1 MLIFYLCEKESS
13 LGNCQNSSP
22 RFAPHNPVVYPRSRR
37 WSTQFATTFTH
48 ITRSRAPPPLR
59 PSPYPAIFP
68 HRAYTPSHPISS
80 HHPSMSPRR
89 THRQMTIT
97 LASLPRNTL
106 KADIRPFFWR
116 FGEVRRISG
125 GLPRR
130 LSVPYRDMP
139 SNPSARAGGR
149 SSCFGNKRSAAR
161 RTVIKSL
168 AWIRILPYY
177 CAAGQ

>member
-1 MLIFYLCEKESS
+1 MRKRVVAWQFSKFIAPIRPP
-13 LGNCQNSSP
+13 QP
-22 RFAPHNPVVYPRSRR
+22 RRLPSKQEMVHPVRYDVYPYHPFPC
-37 WSTQFATTFTH
+37 TAATAT
-48 ITRSRAPPPLR
+48 
-59 PSPYPAIFP
+59 SPYPAIFP

-161 RTVIKSL
+161 SGVIKSL
-168 AWIRILPYY
+168 AWIRIPPYY
-177 CAAGQ
+177 RAAGQ